1 MDLLSELL
9 TAGRIPWR
17 RWDEARATRD
27 GRPWLVFA
35 GTALDHWSSRL
46 AAELNA
52 GHEIAAALAEVFTCV
67 VVEVASEPGPA
78 ARIQQA
84 LALTAAADG
93 WPAVAVCTPDGQ
105 PFGALPWRPLPD
117 LAQRLLAAAEAWLTN
132 PGDCLADASR
142 LTAAW
147 AARRQPAQGR
157 PVVPGLILDAAEAA
171 AMELADPLAGGFGP
185 APRTAEPALWGFLIA
200 RAARTE
206 APFALSQQLERSL
219 AALVAGCV
227 HDHFGGGFFRGCADP
242 GWQQPFCEK
251 SLAVQAHTAG
261 LLLIA
266 ADRLGRAVWRD
277 VALRALD
284 FTVGSLRLADGSY
297 AHGLHADS
305 PAAPGRWE
313 EGVCYRWTIDEV
325 AAVVGEEGAD
335 LIHRRFGLP
344 GIPGLGETLDQAGT
358 RRLPEL
364 VQRLAVARSER
375 AQPRRDATVLADEQ
389 GLIAWTLEQAGM
401 IDVLPPLTG
410 NDPWTGRAL
419 AARWRRTGIP
429 EPRALAIGDTAWDED
444 SLDPPGGLAPV
455 AVHAHLALDLAD
467 LTGDAA
473 WRQRAAAAVANAGDR
488 LRAAPLAGAGLLSVL
503 DRLVAEA

>member
-1 MDLLSELL
+1 MSLLRELL
-9 TAGRIPWR
+9 AAGRIPWR
-17 RWDEARATRD
+17 SWDESRANAED
-27 GRPWLVFA
+27 RPWLVFA
-35 GTALDHWSSRL
+35 GTTLDHWSSRL

-67 VVEVASEPGPA
+67 VVEVASEPELA

-84 LALTAAADG
+84 LALTAEADG

-132 PGDCLADASR
+132 PADCLADARR
-142 LTAAW
+142 LSAAW

-157 PVVPGLILDAAEAA
+157 PLVPGLLLDAAESA

-200 RAARTE
+200 RAARAE
-206 APFALSQQLERSL
+206 APFALGQQIERSL
-219 AALVAGCV
+219 AALVAGRA
-227 HDHFGGGFFRGCADP
+227 HDHLGGGFFRGCADAS
-242 GWQQPFCEK
+242 WQEPFCEK
-251 SLAVQAHTAG
+251 PLAVQAHTAA
-261 LLLIA
+261 LLLTA
-266 ADRLGRAVWRD
+266 AERLGRAVWRD

-313 EGVCYRWTIDEV
+313 EGACYRWTIDEV
-325 AAVVGEEGAD
+325 AAVVGEDGAD

-344 GIPGLGETLDQAGT
+344 GIPGIGETLDPAGA

-389 GLIAWTLEQAGM
+389 GLIAWTLELAGM

-410 NDPWTGRAL
+410 TDPWTGRAL
-419 AARWRRTGIP
+419 AARWRRTGVAD
-429 EPRALAIGDTAWDED
+429 PRALAIAEALGDED
-444 SLDPPGGLAPV
+444 SLDPPGGVAAV
-455 AVHAHLALDLAD
+455 AVRAHLALDLAE
-467 LTGDAA
+467 LTGDPA
-473 WRQRAAAAVANAGDR
+473 WRQRAAAAVATAGDR
-488 LRAAPLAGAGLLSVL
+488 LRAAPLAGAGLLGVL
-503 DRLVAEA
+503 DRLTSGI